1 MILFLAFN
9 SIDNL
14 NNYFEGIDVDKIKII
29 ILNSINKYHYYVDNA
44 YYNNIIVNITI
55 ALYRMRTDHYVS
67 EPLRNISDKAETV
80 ESKIATEI
88 CTQYSAHCNID
99 PSEDDIFYISSLLE
113 GIIKPISN
121 DAQSVSQDILTSDFI
136 EEIRE
141 ILLNVFSSYMLE
153 INFDYP
159 DTDWRACIAHAE
171 KISLGTSEY
180 ELIEVK

>member
-1 MILFLAFN
+1 M
-9 SIDNL
+9 

-99 PSEDDIFYISSLLE
+99 PSEDDIFIFHHFL
-113 GIIKPISN
+113 K
-121 DAQSVSQDILTSDFI
+121 A
-136 EEIRE
+136 
-141 ILLNVFSSYMLE
+141 
-153 INFDYP
+153 
-159 DTDWRACIAHAE
+159 
-171 KISLGTSEY
+171 
-180 ELIEVK
+180 